1 MKVTMKKYLIPLLTL
16 LIASLLGVFAF
27 WIEMRQN
34 GLYGWYSGVVY
45 ARWCFLVI
53 PALFFAW
60 LFAFCRVRVRLWKW
74 LVFALSYAVWFA
86 LSWCL
91 YVYLICESA
100 GEIVADFMWPY
111 EKIIPY
117 FIGLLNSEKA
127 LHAFFIAFTI
137 ILVLLQYFLSI
148 AENMLVKKLFAFTFR
163 KIDYALLFAYPIF
176 VIFFSTVFYLPEE
189 LISNGWHYYSFSY
202 FCQPVHHFYKG
213 SVIFGYM
220 MTEGLFF
227 LRHNFAKIEGK

>member
-1 MKVTMKKYLIPLLTL
+1 MKKHLIPLLAL
-16 LIASLLGVFAF
+16 LLASLLGVFAF

-53 PALFFAW
+53 PGLFFAW

-86 LSWCL
+86 L
-91 YVYLICESA
+91 
-100 GEIVADFMWPY
+100 
-111 EKIIPY
+111 
-117 FIGLLNSEKA
+117 
-127 LHAFFIAFTI
+127 
-137 ILVLLQYFLSI
+137 
-148 AENMLVKKLFAFTFR
+148 
-163 KIDYALLFAYPIF
+163 LFAYPIF

-189 LISNGWHYYSFSY
+189 LISNGWAYYSFSY